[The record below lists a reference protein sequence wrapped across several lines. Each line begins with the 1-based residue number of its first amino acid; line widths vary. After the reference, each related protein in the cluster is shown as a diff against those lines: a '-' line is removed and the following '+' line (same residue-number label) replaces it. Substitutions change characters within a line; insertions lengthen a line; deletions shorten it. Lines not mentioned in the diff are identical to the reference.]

1 MDILYSGDRAIED
14 GVLVSALSLVRANPG
29 MRLDFHILTAGFA
42 ANGRTYEPVSAGF
55 AERLAALLRSE
66 GGTAASVARVDAS
79 AAFAAEPPTA
89 TMGSRFTPCCMLRL
103 YADLVEGLAGRVL
116 YLDNDV
122 VCRGSVAELASWDLG
137 GAELGGVLDNYGR
150 WFFHRRPPRQDYLN
164 SGVLLM
170 DLDRMR
176 QSGLLARC
184 RRRCAARPMMMPD
197 QSALNK
203 LAVRKA
209 FLPRRFNEQQRLRA
223 DTVLQHFT
231 TQIKLLPYPHL
242 QTVKPWDVERVHG
255 VLGLHE
261 YDGLLAD
268 YLRLRGEVV
277 GRG

>member
-14 GVLVSALSLVRANPG
+14 GVLISALSLVRSNPG
-29 MRLDFHILTAGFA
+29 MRLDFHILTAGFS
-42 ANGRTYEPVSAGF
+42 ANGRVYEPVSAGF

-66 GGTAASVARVDAS
+66 GGAAASVVRVDAS
-79 AAFAAEPPTA
+79 ASFAAEPPTA
-89 TMGSRFTPCCMLRL
+89 NMGSRFTPCCMLRL
-103 YADLVEGLAGRVL
+103 YADLVGHLEGRVL

-122 VCRGSVAELASWDLG
+122 VCRGSVAELDSWDLG

-150 WFFHRRPPRQDYLN
+150 WLFRRHPLRQDYLN

-184 RRRCAARPMMMPD
+184 RQRCATHPMMMPD

-203 LAVRKA
+203 LAAQKA

-231 TQIKLLPYPHL
+231 TQIKPLPYPHL
-242 QTVKPWDVERVHG
+242 QTVKPWNVGRVHG

-268 YLRLRGEVV
+268 YLRLRDEVV